1 MNTQREKRK
10 EDNGTAWL
18 KRELSPYRRSVL
30 FLVFLTVL
38 SSLLSVAFAYLV
50 RYLVNGAS
58 DGNGRLLL
66 FFAAVLVLLL
76 IARIAVR
83 TAGNYLSERARARIS
98 VGLRQKLFAKAL
110 RSDYVALEKYHS
122 GDLLTRLTAD
132 VSEVASDTV
141 NISPAVA
148 GMAVQGI
155 GAIGALLSLD
165 PLFTLLFAAGAAAVG
180 AVGVLLRK
188 KLKKYHRELTEADG
202 ESRSFMQESIASA
215 LTLKAYGAEER
226 TAEKSGAFLA
236 DYYRKRMKSNRL
248 RTGTNGAFSLLSNLG
263 FIFALVWCGVRI
275 LRGDSDFGTLFS
287 TVLLLGQL
295 QYPLTSFSA
304 VMPVYYARAA
314 SAERL
319 QEIDREPEE
328 PCSENC
334 SADYGNLLRISAE
347 HLSFGY
353 GRGEILSD
361 AGMSVDKGSIVCITG
376 GSGAGKSTLFKLLLS
391 VYAPDK
397 GEIRLFF
404 RRGKDVFSRPLTKG
418 DRKLFAYVPQ
428 GNFLFS
434 GSVRENLLFFSPEKD
449 PKRLEEKMRSALKTA
464 CAEFVFELPDGPDTS
479 LRERGGGLSEGQ
491 LQRLAVARALLSERP
506 VLLLDEATSAL
517 DGETEGRL
525 LSNLKGEE
533 GKTCLIVTHRPAA
546 LGIADRILHI
556 RDGKIE
562 SRETHGEKGENHG

>member
-1 MNTQREKRK
+1 M
-10 EDNGTAWL
+10 
-18 KRELSPYRRSVL
+18 
-30 FLVFLTVL
+30 
-38 SSLLSVAFAYLV
+38 
-50 RYLVNGAS
+50 
-58 DGNGRLLL
+58 
-66 FFAAVLVLLL
+66 
-76 IARIAVR
+76 R
-83 TAGNYLSERARARIS
+83 TAGNYLSERVRAKIS

-132 VSEVASDTV
+132 ISEVASDTV

-236 DYYRKRMKSNRL
+236 DYYRKRMRSNRL

-304 VMPVYYARAA
+304 VMPIYYARAA

-319 QEIDREPEE
+319 QEIDRAPEE
-328 PCSENC
+328 PRSENC
-334 SADYGNLLRISAE
+334 SADYENLLRISAE

-404 RRGKDVFSRPLTKG
+404 HRGKDVLFPPSDQGRPQAVRLRAAGEFSVFRLRAGKSPVLFPRKG
-418 DRKLFAYVPQ
+418 PEAPGRKDALRLKDGVCGICIRASGRSGYFLAGTGRGLVGRTAAAARRRQ
-428 GNFLFS
+428 GAA
-434 GSVRENLLFFSPEKD
+434 VRTSRTAARRKQPRLSTA
-449 PKRLEEKMRSALKTA
+449 KR
-464 CAEFVFELPDGPDTS
+464 
-479 LRERGGGLSEGQ
+479 RGGFFPTSKAKRGK
-491 LQRLAVARALLSERP
+491 P
-506 VLLLDEATSAL
+506 VS
-517 DGETEGRL
+517 
-525 LSNLKGEE
+525 S
-533 GKTCLIVTHRPAA
+533 
-546 LGIADRILHI
+546 
-556 RDGKIE
+556 
-562 SRETHGEKGENHG
+562 